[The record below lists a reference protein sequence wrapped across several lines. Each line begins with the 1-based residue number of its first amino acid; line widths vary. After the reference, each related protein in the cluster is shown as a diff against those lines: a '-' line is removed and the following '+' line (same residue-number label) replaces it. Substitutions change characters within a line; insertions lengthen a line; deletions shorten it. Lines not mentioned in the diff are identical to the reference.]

1 MIASSKRIAAWAVK
15 GFSGSRAA
23 IGSSG
28 ADALVMAIQLLTSI
42 ITARA
47 LLAEGRGELTTI
59 LLWPMFFFGVL
70 GNGFKFSV
78 LYHVAKFPDKKDH
91 FIYAGF
97 CFLLI
102 ASPVVAVV
110 NFFFAEFALTMIS
123 TEAVG
128 LTQLLGCLMPIL
140 LLVSYAQIILQASQD
155 FLTWNFIRV
164 SDAFLFL
171 GAVSTLFC
179 FDIACLTN
187 VTAAF
192 VACKCVVL
200 AYSCRYLNFDR
211 VTSLDRA
218 ACRSMF
224 AYMGKCLPTGWMGQA
239 NTQLDQ
245 MLLSVFFRPELLGLY
260 RVAVSAANFMRF
272 VPIGFQR
279 TVLSQTAAID
289 NEQSQIQHIFRT
301 AKQGGFLTLIAIVPF
316 FTIIGLF
323 IKFAYGS
330 AFFEAVPVAR
340 ILVLAAAVAGLS
352 GILGNGAKGIG
363 KPLVLMYAEI
373 GGLIVTAAGLPL
385 LLPKFGIFGAGI
397 TSLLAYF
404 VTCTLLVVY
413 FLKIRKL
420 SK

>member
-1 MIASSKRIAAWAVK
+1 MIASLKSIVAWVVK
-15 GFSGSRAA
+15 VFSGSRAA

-28 ADALVMAIQLLTSI
+28 ADALIMAIQFLTSI

-59 LLWPMFFFGVL
+59 LLWPMFFFGVM
-70 GNGFKFSV
+70 GNGFKFSI
-78 LYHVAKFPDKKDH
+78 LYHLAKFPDKRDH
-91 FIYAGF
+91 FIYAGL

-102 ASPVVAVV
+102 ASPVVAAL
-110 NFFFAEFALTMIS
+110 NFFFAEFALTKIS

-128 LTQLLGCLMPIL
+128 LTQLLGCFMPVL
-140 LLVSYAQIILQASQD
+140 LLVDYAQTILQASRNFQK
-155 FLTWNFIRV
+155 WNLIRV
-164 SDAFLFL
+164 SDSSLFL
-171 GAVSTLFC
+171 GAVTLLFVS
-179 FDIACLTN
+179 DLASLAN

-192 VACKCVVL
+192 VACKCIIL
-200 AYSCRYLNFDR
+200 ACSGRYMRFSR
-211 VTSLDRA
+211 VASLDRA

-224 AYMGKCLPTGWMGQA
+224 TYMEKCLPTGWMGQA

-279 TVLSQTAAID
+279 TVLSQTAAI
-289 NEQSQIQHIFRT
+289 EKEVSQIRHIFRT
-301 AKQGGFLTLIAIVPF
+301 AKQGGLLTLLAIVPF
-316 FTIIGLF
+316 FAIISFL
-323 IKFAYGS
+323 IQFAYGD
-330 AFFEAVPVAR
+330 AFVAAVPVAR
-340 ILVLAAAVAGLS
+340 VLVLAAAVAGLS

-385 LLPKFGIFGAGI
+385 LLPKLGILGAGI
-397 TSLLAYF
+397 TSLMAYF
-404 VTCTLLVVY
+404 VTCLLLVFY
-413 FLKIRKL
+413 FLKIRRK
-420 SK
+420 SN

>member
-1 MIASSKRIAAWAVK
+1 
-15 GFSGSRAA
+15 
-23 IGSSG
+23 
-28 ADALVMAIQLLTSI
+28 
-42 ITARA
+42 
-47 LLAEGRGELTTI
+47 
-59 LLWPMFFFGVL
+59 
-70 GNGFKFSV
+70 
-78 LYHVAKFPDKKDH
+78 
-91 FIYAGF
+91 
-97 CFLLI
+97 
-102 ASPVVAVV
+102 
-110 NFFFAEFALTMIS
+110 
-123 TEAVG
+123 
-128 LTQLLGCLMPIL
+128 
-140 LLVSYAQIILQASQD
+140 
-155 FLTWNFIRV
+155 
-164 SDAFLFL
+164 
-171 GAVSTLFC
+171 
-179 FDIACLTN
+179 
-187 VTAAF
+187 
-192 VACKCVVL
+192 
-200 AYSCRYLNFDR
+200 
-211 VTSLDRA
+211 
-218 ACRSMF
+218 
-224 AYMGKCLPTGWMGQA
+224 
-239 NTQLDQ
+239 